1 MYASSIDPITRTAAG
16 GSGRRPSLLHL
27 YGSQLGQRIERH
39 NSELALLA
47 AKRAAERSAEVAR
60 VTMLAAEAANR
71 AKTEFLANMSHEL
84 RTPLNAIIGF
94 SDMLLLGLPEPMTC
108 DKHLEY
114 TRDINE
120 SGRHLLGLINDILD
134 LTKIEAGRF
143 ELYEEIVDFE
153 AVAEAS
159 LAVVRKLAKDG
170 GVAIDYEGSA
180 GPIALFADERK
191 LKQILINL
199 LSNAVKFT
207 PGGGRVALEAAVDG
221 DGSFVIGI
229 ADSGIGIAPEDIAS
243 ALTPF
248 GQVESDLNRRY
259 EGTGLGLPITKAL
272 VELHDGTLDLESE
285 VGVGTTVTVRLPAAR
300 VREAAPVD
308 DAPPDKLAAG
318 MSG

>member
-1 MYASSIDPITRTAAG
+1 MFDVRVG
-16 GSGRRPSLLHL
+16 KGRRPSLLHR
-27 YGSQLGQRIERH
+27 YGSQLGQRIGRH
-39 NSELALLA
+39 NSEVALLA
-47 AKRAAERSAEVAR
+47 AKRDAERSADVAR
-60 VTMLAAEAANR
+60 VAMIAAEAANR

-94 SDMLLLGLPEPMTC
+94 SDMLLLGLPGPTNS

-114 TRDINE
+114 TSDINE

-134 LTKIEAGRF
+134 LTKIEAGR
-143 ELYEEIVDFE
+143 LDLDEEIVDFE

-159 LAVVRKLAKDG
+159 LAVVRKLAKDC

-180 GPIALFADERK
+180 DPIALFADGRK

-229 ADSGIGIAPEDIAS
+229 TDSGIGIAPDDIATVM
-243 ALTPF
+243 APF
-248 GQVESDLNRRY
+248 SQVDSDLNRRY

-272 VELHDGTLDLESE
+272 VELHDGTFDLESE
-285 VGVGTTVTVRLPAAR
+285 VGVGTTVTVRLPAGR

-308 DAPPDKLAAG
+308 DAARHVLG
-318 MSG
+318 GS

>member
-16 GSGRRPSLLHL
+16 GRGRRPSLLHR

-47 AKRAAERSAEVAR
+47 AKRETDRSAEVAR

-94 SDMLLLGLPEPMTC
+94 SDMLLLGLPDPTTSARN
-108 DKHLEY
+108 LEY
-114 TRDINE
+114 MRDIND

-143 ELYEEIVDFE
+143 ELDEEIVDFE
-153 AVAEAS
+153 AVAGAS
-159 LAVVRKLAKDG
+159 LAVVTKLANDG
-170 GVAIDYEGSA
+170 GVAIDHEDSA
-180 GPIALFADERK
+180 GSIALFADERK

-207 PGGGRVALEAAVDG
+207 PGGGRVALESAVDG
-221 DGSFVIGI
+221 DGSFVISI

-272 VELHDGTLDLESE
+272 VELHDGTFDLESE
-285 VGVGTTVTVRLPAAR
+285 VGVGTTVTVRLPAGRLRDAPPA
-300 VREAAPVD
+300 EAP
-308 DAPPDKLAAG
+308 PPDKLAAG